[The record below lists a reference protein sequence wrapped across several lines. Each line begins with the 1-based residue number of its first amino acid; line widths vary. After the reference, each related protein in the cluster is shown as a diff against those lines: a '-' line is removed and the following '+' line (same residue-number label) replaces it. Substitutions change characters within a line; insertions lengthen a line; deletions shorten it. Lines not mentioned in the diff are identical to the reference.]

1 MIVGSFIGSFI
12 CFSVCAE
19 TKERSHKYH
28 GGRPA
33 VLPQVEQPSKHAHTK
48 FRYASRKWYAGRL
61 HTCRGRKISQ
71 GPQSRPLCMQ
81 SLLRG
86 RWNIS
91 VYCCSTVSAGD
102 NTYPSSYGA
111 GGGGGRRNSQL
122 LNSDRWI
129 SSFNPQASIIL
140 FLLIYLKLFSML
152 IIDLCQFSWNF
163 SWNFYHINSKPL
175 IFESESYTYV
185 ITMVQ
190 LEVKLFKALIQL

>member
-1 MIVGSFIGSFI
+1 
-12 CFSVCAE
+12 
-19 TKERSHKYH
+19 
-28 GGRPA
+28 
-33 VLPQVEQPSKHAHTK
+33 
-48 FRYASRKWYAGRL
+48 
-61 HTCRGRKISQ
+61 
-71 GPQSRPLCMQ
+71 
-81 SLLRG
+81 
-86 RWNIS
+86 
-91 VYCCSTVSAGD
+91 
-102 NTYPSSYGA
+102 
-111 GGGGGRRNSQL
+111 